1 MKTISVTLYE
11 SKETGRD
18 KFNAPIIEEQAVEVP
33 GVLVAPSSANDIIDT
48 ERLYGKTAVYTIA
61 IPKGDTHDWIDKK
74 IEFFGQTWWSFGI
87 PLEGIDANIPL
98 KWNKK
103 VMVERY
109 E

>member
-33 GVLVAPSSANDIIDT
+33 GVLVAPSSATDVIDT

-61 IPKGDTHDWIDKK
+61 VPKGDDHDWIDKK
-74 IEFFGQTWWSFGI
+74 IEFCGQTWRSFGI
-87 PLEGIDANIPL
+87 PLEGIDGNIPL